1 MTMNLVS
8 VDFKGLQGKR
18 NLHSGI
24 AELSQPDKLKQ
35 TFLKV
40 KGYFDKTI
48 LRSEYCL
55 NKQKECSVPNECT
68 DN

>member
-1 MTMNLVS
+1 MSLVS
-8 VDFKGLQGKR
+8 VDFKGLQGKL

-24 AELSQPDKLKQ
+24 AELNQPDKLKQ
-35 TFLKV
+35 TFLRV
-40 KGYFDKTI
+40 KGDFDKTI
-48 LRSEYCL
+48 LRPKYSL